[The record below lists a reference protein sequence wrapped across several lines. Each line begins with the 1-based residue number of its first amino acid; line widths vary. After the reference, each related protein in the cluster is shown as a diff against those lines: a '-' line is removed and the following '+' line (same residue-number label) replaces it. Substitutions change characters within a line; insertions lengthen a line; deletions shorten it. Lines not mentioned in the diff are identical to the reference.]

1 MKKYLIILMISNIVI
16 PIFSQNGILNVGF
29 DIDDTIL
36 FSRDVFINIPENK
49 RNPIDYGWVNTKD
62 RELSIV
68 IEPTKELIDYFTSNG
83 HNVFFITSRQH
94 HNGKDLAKFL
104 SKELGFQVRINKNLF
119 FSPKEQIGKHRFTTK
134 HRVMEKLELDLYYG
148 DSDSDMIAALKANV
162 QPVRIIRHPLS
173 VEQYGNNYF
182 GDTSKGNSQK
192 YPFTKEN
199 LRTFYSAY
207 VGMFG
212 ESIYPLKW
220 EGPSAD
226 RN

>member
-1 MKKYLIILMISNIVI
+1 MISNILAPV
-16 PIFSQNGILNVGF
+16 FSQPGILNVGF

-36 FSRDVFINIPENK
+36 YSRNVFLNIPEDK

-62 RELSIV
+62 RELSRI
-68 IEPTKELIDYFTSNG
+68 IEQTIELIHYFTSNG
-83 HNVFFITSRQH
+83 HSVFFITSRQSQ
-94 HNGKDLAKFL
+94 NGQELAEFL
-104 SKELGFQVRINKNLF
+104 SEVLDFSVIMNKNLF
-119 FSPKEQIGKHRFTTK
+119 FSPKEKIGEHLFTTK
-134 HRVMEKLELDLYYG
+134 HRIMEKLELDLYYG

-162 QPVRIIRHPLS
+162 QPIRIIRHPLS

-182 GDTSKGNSQK
+182 GDTSKGNAQK

-212 ESIYPLKW
+212 ESIYPLRW
-220 EGPSAD
+220 EGPSVD
-226 RN
+226 KN